1 MALYETEKEKRYFN
15 MDKQG
20 RIALTAELCD
30 LCNYTS
36 GMKVWFA
43 WEDEMTFR
51 LVPEDNLTTDMKLI
65 ASARLDEKKRLFV
78 PKAIREH
85 YTGEALVYGKLDE
98 SYIFISFFERVN
110 ATADL
115 ITRLIEKQEQLIKL
129 LADQQG

>member
-1 MALYETEKEKRYFN
+1 

-43 WEDEMTFR
+43 WEDEKTFR
-51 LVPEDNLTTDMKLI
+51 LVPEDDLTTDMKLI

-78 PKAIREH
+78 PKVIREH
-85 YTGEALVYGKLDE
+85 YTGEAIVYGKLDE

-115 ITRLIEKQEQLIKL
+115 ITRLIEKQEQLIRL
-129 LADQQG
+129 LSDQQS